1 MSHKAVVAKLR
12 KLEAITVERGAT
24 PAEAETAASLRR
36 RLIGEVAAAHDADV
50 SAHILRYRALSPGV
64 HVRVGKARPL
74 P

>member
-1 MSHKAVVAKLR
+1 MSRNAVVAKLR

-36 RLIGEVAAAHDADV
+36 RLSREIASAQNADGAAHTV
-50 SAHILRYRALSPGV
+50 RYRPLSPGV
-64 HVRVGKARPL
+64 HVRIGKARPL

>member
-1 MSHKAVVAKLR
+1 MSRNAVVAKLR

-36 RLIGEVAAAHDADV
+36 RLIREIAYSHAADV
-50 SAHILRYRALSPGV
+50 TARYRALSPGV
-64 HVRVGKARPL
+64 HVRIGKARPL